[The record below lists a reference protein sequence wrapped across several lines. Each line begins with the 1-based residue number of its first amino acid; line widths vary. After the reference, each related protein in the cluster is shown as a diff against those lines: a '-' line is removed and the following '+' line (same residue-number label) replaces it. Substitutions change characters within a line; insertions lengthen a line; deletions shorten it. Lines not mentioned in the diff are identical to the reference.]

1 MNTRSKRKFC
11 AIWFMLI
18 MIILLSV
25 PVGAEEKQSE
35 LICEV
40 LDHDDAYLSE
50 FMMFVQVERVR
61 ILSFFVN
68 STSFS
73 FCELSRI
80 SSANEMKSSAEVK
93 PVRKYW

>member
-50 FMMFVQVERVR
+50 FMITKIIDGTESFDTSNDPDSPYYKDRIGNDENSSNRKVR
-61 ILSFFVN
+61 HLI
-68 STSFS
+68 
-73 FCELSRI
+73 R
-80 SSANEMKSSAEVK
+80 
-93 PVRKYW
+93 